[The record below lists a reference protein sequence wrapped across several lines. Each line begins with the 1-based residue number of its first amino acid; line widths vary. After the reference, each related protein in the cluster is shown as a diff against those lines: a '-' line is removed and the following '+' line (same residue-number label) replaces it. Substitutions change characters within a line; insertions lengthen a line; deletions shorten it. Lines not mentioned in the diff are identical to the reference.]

1 MKSNVNLLY
10 CLLGSIVLALLN
22 HPVLSSARLGI
33 FPSGY
38 GSSMFGIVFVWITDI
53 LAFAGYLLLI
63 ICSILLIITNINPRH
78 NKSRR

>member
-1 MKSNVNLLY
+1 MKSNVNMLY
-10 CLLGSIVLALLN
+10 CLLGSFVLALLN

-38 GSSMFGIVFVWITDI
+38 GASLFGVIFVWITDI

-63 ICSILLIITNINPRH
+63 ICSILLFITNINPGK
-78 NKSRR
+78 NKNRR